1 MLNILL
7 DTNIVV
13 DFYEGVNCLNGLRN
27 NSKRRLPK
35 DLIEKTIEKIKL
47 EDKILI

>member
-13 DFYEGVNCLNGLRN
+13 DFYEGVNCLNELRN
-27 NSKRRLPK
+27 NLKRRLPK
-35 DLIEKTIEKIKL
+35 DLIEKTIDQINKKE
-47 EDKILI
+47 KILI